1 MKRMKWIDLIVGDV
15 RASRE
20 NIWKACG
27 YDLDRLCEMLKESQA
42 SHSSMVVTRA
52 KLSKRHK
59 VR

>member
-1 MKRMKWIDLIVGDV
+1 MKWIDPIVEDV

-42 SHSSMVVTRA
+42 SHSSMAITRA
-52 KLSKRHK
+52 ELSKRHK